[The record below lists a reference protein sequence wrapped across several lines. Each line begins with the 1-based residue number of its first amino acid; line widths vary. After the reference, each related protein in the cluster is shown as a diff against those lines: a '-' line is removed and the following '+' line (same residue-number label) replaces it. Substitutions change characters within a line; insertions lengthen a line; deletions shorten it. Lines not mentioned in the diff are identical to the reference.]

1 MKAIILDRDGTIIE
15 NAHYPKYPWQIKLK
29 KGVKEKLLK
38 FYKTYEFFLISNQSG
53 IKRGYYS
60 LENLIE
66 IQRYIEVLIYPIKFR
81 EVFYCIHHPNEN
93 CPCRKPKNYFLKKII
108 WKYKIDLKN
117 SFFVGDSKVDEELAK
132 SFNLNFVY
140 IEDFVRK
147 F

>member
-15 NAHYPKYPWQIKLK
+15 NAYYPKYPWQIKLK

-38 FYKTYEFFLISNQSG
+38 FYKTYEFFLVSNQSG

-60 LENLIE
+60 LENLTE

-81 EVFYCIHHPNEN
+81 EVFYCIHHPNEI
-93 CPCRKPKNYFLKKII
+93 CSCRKPKNYFLKKII

-117 SFFVGDSKVDEELAK
+117 SFFVGDSNVDEELAK